1 MDILGG
7 KIASVHIWSE
17 GDRSV
22 GLDGQGAVIHAAGDF
37 LIDLDVLAL
46 ENRQVALEAF
56 RQKII
61 EAFTLVW
68 EAPAKAIFDI
78 ELADD
83 AQAAP
88 QHVDFRFQDGRTES
102 VDVSKAEHVLELGGF
117 APKV

>member
-1 MDILGG
+1 MGILGG
-7 KIASVHIWSE
+7 KVASVLVSTE

-22 GLDGQGAVIHAAGDF
+22 GLDGEGAEILAAGDF
-37 LIDLDVLAL
+37 LIDLDALAP
-46 ENRQVALEAF
+46 ENRQAVLEAF

-61 EAFTLVW
+61 EAFALVW
-68 EAPAKAIFDI
+68 DEPAKAIFDI

-83 AQAAP
+83 AQVPP

-102 VDVSKAEHVLELGGF
+102 VDVSKAGHVLELGGF